1 MNETGGCMNEEEIRE
16 MILSNDYLDFIRN
29 FKSSPEV
36 WLQEYENYGA
46 QAFGGGFGMV
56 HIRRDLFS
64 GNPMETLGYY
74 AVPKLFTTLDTTSL
88 EVSGILQVQ
97 TQPLLNYTGKDIILG
112 FIDTGIDYTLPAF
125 RRSDGSS
132 RILRI
137 WDQTIQTGNAPENIF
152 YGSVYTREQMND
164 ALASE
169 SPYMVV
175 PSRDEDGHGT
185 LIAGIAAGSPDPSQ
199 DFTGAAPGADL
210 VIVKLK
216 PAKQNLRDFYLIREN
231 ALAFQETDIM
241 MAMRYLLEVSYELQK
256 PIVICLGLGSTQGSH
271 TGDSPLAQI
280 LTYYSGFTG
289 CYITVA
295 AGNEAGMGHHF
306 YGKIDE
312 PGGMQTAE
320 ILVNESD
327 RGFSLELW
335 GQPPELYSVG
345 IVSPLGETIQRIPA
359 RLGQSVTLRFT
370 LERTVIEL
378 YYEIVEAAS
387 GNELILLRFRNP
399 TPGIWTIRVYNDVFI
414 NGVFHMWLP
423 VTGFLSPDT
432 VFLGPNPDTT
442 LTTPSST
449 EEVIT
454 ISTYNAYNGS
464 LFINSSRGYTK
475 DGKIKPDIAA
485 PGVNVPGPQISG
497 GYAAY
502 TGSSVAAAITAGA
515 VALLVNWGMDQNPDR
530 LFTNLEVQG
539 FLIRGATRSPQFLYP
554 NREWGFGTLNLYQ
567 IFQNLM
573 EQ

>member
-1 MNETGGCMNEEEIRE
+1 MNEEEIRE

-137 WDQTIQTGNAPENIF
+137 WDQTIQTGNSPENIF

-423 VTGFLSPDT
+423 VTGFLSQDT
-432 VFLGPNPDTT
+432 VFLAPNPDTT

-530 LFTNLEVQG
+530 LFTNFEVQG

>member
-1 MNETGGCMNEEEIRE
+1 MNEEEIRE

-137 WDQTIQTGNAPENIF
+137 WDQTIQTGNSPENIF

-231 ALAFQETDIM
+231 ALSFQETDIM

-497 GYAAY
+497 GYAPY

>member
-137 WDQTIQTGNAPENIF
+137 WDQTIQTGNSPENIF

-423 VTGFLSPDT
+423 VTGFLSQDT
-432 VFLGPNPDTT
+432 VFLAPNPDTT

-530 LFTNLEVQG
+530 LFTNFEVQG

>member
-1 MNETGGCMNEEEIRE
+1 MNEEEIRE

-137 WDQTIQTGNAPENIF
+137 WDQTIQTGNSPENIF

-432 VFLGPNPDTT
+432 VFLAPNPDTT

-530 LFTNLEVQG
+530 LFTNFEVQG

>member
-1 MNETGGCMNEEEIRE
+1 MNEEEIRE

-137 WDQTIQTGNAPENIF
+137 WDQTIQTGNSPENIF

-423 VTGFLSPDT
+423 VTGFLSPDS
-432 VFLGPNPDTT
+432 VFLAPNPDTT

-530 LFTNLEVQG
+530 LFTNFEVQG

>member
-137 WDQTIQTGNAPENIF
+137 WDQTIQTGNSPENIF

-423 VTGFLSPDT
+423 VTGFLSQDT
-432 VFLGPNPDTT
+432 VFLAPNPDTT

-454 ISTYNAYNGS
+454 ISTYNAYNGG

-530 LFTNLEVQG
+530 LFTNFEVQG

>member
-137 WDQTIQTGNAPENIF
+137 WDQTIQTGNSPENIF

>member
-1 MNETGGCMNEEEIRE
+1 MNEEEIRE

-137 WDQTIQTGNAPENIF
+137 WDQTIQTGNSPENIF

-423 VTGFLSPDT
+423 VTGFLSQDT
-432 VFLGPNPDTT
+432 VFLAPNPDTT

-530 LFTNLEVQG
+530 LFTKFEVQG

>member
-1 MNETGGCMNEEEIRE
+1 MNEEEIRE

-74 AVPKLFTTLDTTSL
+74 AVPKLFTTLDTPSL

-137 WDQTIQTGNAPENIF
+137 WDQTIQTGNSPENIF

>member
-1 MNETGGCMNEEEIRE
+1 MNEEEIRE

-64 GNPMETLGYY
+64 GTPMETLGYY

-137 WDQTIQTGNAPENIF
+137 WDQTIQTGNSPENIF

-423 VTGFLSPDT
+423 VTGFLSQDT
-432 VFLGPNPDTT
+432 VFLAPNPDTT

-530 LFTNLEVQG
+530 LFTNFEVQG

>member
-1 MNETGGCMNEEEIRE
+1 MNEEEIRE

-137 WDQTIQTGNAPENIF
+137 WDQTIQTGNSPENIF

>member
-137 WDQTIQTGNAPENIF
+137 WDQTIQTGNSPENIF

-320 ILVNESD
+320 ILVNEED